1 MPEMQRAISQV
12 NLGAPNISSGSAYH
26 PYVTD
31 DFRTSS
37 SALKALDQQILQA
50 EWRQQASE
58 QYAKDVMS
66 YSAELQELRTKVT
79 DPVQFQ
85 VANDKLARKYLY
97 ENDKELNK
105 TMHSRAIAMYKESM
119 QPYIMQNFQRGQ
131 EDAFKARA
139 QKVVSGLLNA
149 VDTNIADAAAQGIDG
164 INLKDHVKQMEDNI
178 NALPELYVD
187 KEKVRQEKRQH
198 LFRALGEAF
207 ARDHPMEALE
217 RISTNENGQT
227 PKFVIQIPL
236 VDKEGNVMPLEDDIL
251 RMDPLMNQHLYTVA
265 IQSLEK
271 QHTMA
276 AQQRTMNDYKYK
288 VDSEL
293 QFGKAMSRI
302 IAGERGVSAE
312 INERMTASFLICL

>member
-12 NLGAPNISSGSAYH
+12 NLGVPNISSGSAYH

-198 LFRALGEAF
+198 LFRALVSTS
-207 ARDHPMEALE
+207 RHPQQGVVSFVAEKDFRVLSPVL
-217 RISTNENGQT
+217 RLQRLDVVSLSIVGQT
-227 PKFVIQIPL
+227 RLRQTPHNSFQTQRVRFQ
-236 VDKEGNVMPLEDDIL
+236 LEQDL
-251 RMDPLMNQHLYTVA
+251 
-265 IQSLEK
+265 
-271 QHTMA
+271 
-276 AQQRTMNDYKYK
+276 
-288 VDSEL
+288 
-293 QFGKAMSRI
+293 
-302 IAGERGVSAE
+302 AE
-312 INERMTASFLICL
+312 S